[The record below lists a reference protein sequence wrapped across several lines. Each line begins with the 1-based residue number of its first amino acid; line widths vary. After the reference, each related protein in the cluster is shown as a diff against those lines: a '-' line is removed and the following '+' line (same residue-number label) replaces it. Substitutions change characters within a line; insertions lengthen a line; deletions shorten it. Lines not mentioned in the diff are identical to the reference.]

1 MPRHEKKWESAQR
14 IKINDGEKKECVM
27 RGEADVLFKFNFFDE
42 KKVFFE
48 KQNFKKFLGK
58 TWKMEISWYF
68 FLL

>member
-42 KKVFFE
+42 KKVFLE
-48 KQNFKKFLGK
+48 ETKF
-58 TWKMEISWYF
+58 
-68 FLL
+68 